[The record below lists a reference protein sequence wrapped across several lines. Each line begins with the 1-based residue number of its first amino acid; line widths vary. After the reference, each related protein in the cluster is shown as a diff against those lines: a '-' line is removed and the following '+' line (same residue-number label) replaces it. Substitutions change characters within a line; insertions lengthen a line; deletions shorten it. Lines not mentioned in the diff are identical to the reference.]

1 MSYLSKVTQH
11 LKELDE
17 CSEVHEVSR
26 QVAERLMDGGIIH
39 LFGCGH
45 SSLLAQDAY
54 YRAGGLAPVRPILI
68 EPLMLHQ
75 GAFQST
81 WNERTEGFVYP
92 YLAKEDIRE
101 EDIVIVFSTSGR
113 NPAPIDVALFGK
125 AQKAMVIS
133 VQSLEYNS
141 SQSSKHPSGKRLES
155 VVDVVLD
162 TKVPVGDAV
171 EKREGMD
178 TSFSPISS
186 VVGTALLHE
195 LMTNVIEAFWE
206 AGKVAP
212 VFKSG
217 NVDGA
222 DQHNRAMIEQYKDR
236 ITF

>member
-1 MSYLSKVTQH
+1 MSYLSKITQH
-11 LKELDE
+11 LRKLDE
-17 CSEVHEVSR
+17 SSEVHKVSR

-54 YRAGGLAPVRPILI
+54 YRAGGLVPVRPILI

-75 GAFQST
+75 GAYQST
-81 WNERTEGFVYP
+81 LNERTEGFVYP

-125 AQKAMVIS
+125 AQGAMVIS

-141 SQSSKHPSGKRLES
+141 SQYSKHPSGKRLEA
-155 VVDVVLD
+155 VGDFVMD
-162 TKVPVGDAV
+162 TKVPVGDAI
-171 EKREGMD
+171 ETRQGMD
-178 TSFSPISS
+178 TRFSPLSS

-206 AGKVAP
+206 AGEEAP

-222 DQHNRAMIEQYKDR
+222 DQHNRAMMARYKDR
-236 ITF
+236 ISF